1 MWKRWSPVTA
11 DFYLNATRLLGLS
24 SWSSETMLAGLL
36 KTALAST
43 AVLRSLVNEGQ
54 SSSNISGSRLVL
66 RSQEGNHVREQFNY
80 TSQGEEKLVFS
91 VWPLQSFIKP
101 LVFCKMKGRLF
112 LVLAGF
118 AQGEPQLSVYHWV
131 TGLASTWPI
140 HVSCSQLIP
149 PQRQQFPLA
158 AS

>member
-1 MWKRWSPVTA
+1 
-11 DFYLNATRLLGLS
+11 
-24 SWSSETMLAGLL
+24 MLAGLL

-91 VWPLQSFIKP
+91 V
-101 LVFCKMKGRLF
+101 
-112 LVLAGF
+112 
-118 AQGEPQLSVYHWV
+118 
-131 TGLASTWPI
+131 
-140 HVSCSQLIP
+140 
-149 PQRQQFPLA
+149 
-158 AS
+158 